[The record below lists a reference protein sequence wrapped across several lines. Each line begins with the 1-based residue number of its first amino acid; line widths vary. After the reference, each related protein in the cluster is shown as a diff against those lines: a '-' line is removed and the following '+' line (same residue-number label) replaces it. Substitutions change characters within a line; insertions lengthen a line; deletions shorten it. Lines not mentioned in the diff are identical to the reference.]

1 MKSKVKKTSK
11 KDRSRRERI
20 LRSMMA
26 SFKIE
31 GINISSDAAFDALK
45 KVELNLGK

>member
-1 MKSKVKKTSK
+1 VKKIAKKPSK
-11 KDRSRRERI
+11 NLPSREQVMH
-20 LRSMMA
+20 SMMA

-31 GINISSDAAFDALK
+31 GIDIPLDMAIKVLK